1 MSAPSPSLSLSLSL
15 SRWSVPVT
23 EPEPEPE
30 PVTVAATV
38 SVASVRPRPRPR
50 PIPILAGPRMAFP
63 RATARWIGRSVRR
76 VRTGARS
83 WTRGDHRY
91 TPRVLLTL
99 LIAFS
104 AAFVVTHLALSH
116 GSLRANLVTTLGPFR
131 FRLLYSFVAIGTFLP
146 AAVIA
151 WTERHLGP
159 VLWDLPAWIE
169 LVVGLPLML
178 VAFVLLVLAL
188 ATPSP
193 VSMIPGRLEPRGV
206 LRITRHPM
214 NMGLALFG
222 LVHLIGNGSLGDVAF
237 FSTFVLVGVLGAF
250 HQDARFAKD
259 RGAAFADFRRRTSV
273 LPVGAILLGRTSFE
287 PSELPWPMVAIA
299 VLAWAAIA
307 VFHGDL
313 FGAPLL
319 TLPW

>member
-1 MSAPSPSLSLSLSL
+1 M
-15 SRWSVPVT
+15 
-23 EPEPEPE
+23 
-30 PVTVAATV
+30 
-38 SVASVRPRPRPR
+38 
-50 PIPILAGPRMAFP
+50 
-63 RATARWIGRSVRR
+63 
-76 VRTGARS
+76 
-83 WTRGDHRY
+83 
-91 TPRVLLTL
+91 LLTL

-116 GSLRANLVTTLGPFR
+116 GSLRANLVKTLGPVK

-146 AAVIA
+146 AAVIE

-159 VLWDLPAWIE
+159 VLWDLARWIE

-178 VAFVLLVLAL
+178 LAFVLLVLAF

-193 VSMIPGRLEPRGV
+193 ISLIPGTLEPRGV

-222 LVHLIGNGSLGDVAF
+222 LVHLVGNGSLGDVAF
-237 FSTFVLVGVLGAF
+237 FSTFVLVGVLGAY
-250 HQDARFAKD
+250 HQDARFAGQK
-259 RGAAFADFRRRTSV
+259 GAAFADFRRRTSV
-273 LPVGAILLGRTSFE
+273 LPFGAILMRRTTFE

-299 VLAWAAIA
+299 VLAWAAIV

-319 TLPW
+319 TFPW